1 MGPKA
6 AEPCKH
12 NRKVARPS
20 EIKRKDAVAM
30 ANRAVAEKATT
41 RLYETQQDRKKKLIL
56 KPRSL
61 PLRTMTGMCLPKK
74 FMTLSRNKSLKTL
87 VLELNSENMIPE
99 DISSFGRPVGEEDK
113 GRSGKPVFFDY
124 HLKM

>member
-1 MGPKA
+1 MQPTFLNVFKHFMTQLHQLRYHTRHYWRPII
-6 AEPCKH
+6 EPCKH

-56 KPRSL
+56 GPGAYL
-61 PLRTMTGMCLPKK
+61 
-74 FMTLSRNKSLKTL
+74 
-87 VLELNSENMIPE
+87 
-99 DISSFGRPVGEEDK
+99 
-113 GRSGKPVFFDY
+113 
-124 HLKM
+124 